1 MQLKEAIQ
9 WLFSEVLAMNSSY
22 RQPPFGNAS
31 SEYLIVA
38 TALMGLWI
46 AFEQSP
52 SGLIQAFKTWHAQF
66 GWAMSIPW

>member
-1 MQLKEAIQ
+1 M
-9 WLFSEVLAMNSSY
+9 SSLY
-22 RQPPFGNAS
+22 RSPPLGNAS

-46 AFEQSP
+46 VFEQSP